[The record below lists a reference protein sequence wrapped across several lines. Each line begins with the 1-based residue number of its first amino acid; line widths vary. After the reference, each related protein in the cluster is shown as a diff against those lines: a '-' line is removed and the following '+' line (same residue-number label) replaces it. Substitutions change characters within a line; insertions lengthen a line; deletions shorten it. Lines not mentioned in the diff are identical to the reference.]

1 MHGDAFRPDRGFP
14 AHVHKKVYGEYQM
27 LRMFVVIW
35 LVACGIKEVVNLAS
49 REYDKTI
56 TAAKISKILILM
68 ATIHYVIN

>member
-1 MHGDAFRPDRGFP
+1 
-14 AHVHKKVYGEYQM
+14 M

-49 REYDKTI
+49 CEYDKTI
-56 TAAKISKILILM
+56 TAAKISKILIIM

>member
-1 MHGDAFRPDRGFP
+1 
-14 AHVHKKVYGEYQM
+14 M
-27 LRMFVVIW
+27 LRIFVVIW
-35 LVACGIKEVVNLAS
+35 LVFCGIKEAVNLAS

>member
-1 MHGDAFRPDRGFP
+1 
-14 AHVHKKVYGEYQM
+14 M

-35 LVACGIKEVVNLAS
+35 LVFCGIKEVVNLAS
-49 REYDKTI
+49 CEYDKTI